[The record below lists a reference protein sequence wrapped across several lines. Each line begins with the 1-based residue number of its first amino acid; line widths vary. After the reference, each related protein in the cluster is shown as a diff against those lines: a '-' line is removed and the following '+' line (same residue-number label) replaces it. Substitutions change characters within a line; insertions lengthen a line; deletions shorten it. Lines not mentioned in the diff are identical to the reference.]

1 MMDPSIFN
9 LTNDTKITNTE
20 TIYQQLLDIF
30 NNFSPEYIEA
40 IKHISNTLPI
50 IFKEKECKQTYMT
63 DVCAIRTNETS
74 MINESLKDIRDIIR
88 NILLE
93 KNKASMDASPEFIDA
108 CLPSYCDG
116 TSCFSYKDPLSTN
129 KGVSNKDINSVIFNT
144 IKDELAQSGCN
155 QYKCLNIIIGV
166 FCVVNLEK
174 LANNPPPTPYI
185 DINNLRY
192 QLNYMTKETFKDDSV
207 FIKECSLLINKMETI
222 YKDKISLLLTN
233 KTFKD
238 FKQMISSKLYK
249 QKDINKTI
257 QMIILLLNEIDKM
270 NASSTI
276 GTLQFVD
283 TLSKYNTV
291 EIMCTNVD
299 VSYQPI
305 EKVIKR
311 YNFKNIVS

>member
-1 MMDPSIFN
+1 
-9 LTNDTKITNTE
+9 
-20 TIYQQLLDIF
+20 
-30 NNFSPEYIEA
+30 
-40 IKHISNTLPI
+40 
-50 IFKEKECKQTYMT
+50 
-63 DVCAIRTNETS
+63 
-74 MINESLKDIRDIIR
+74 
-88 NILLE
+88 
-93 KNKASMDASPEFIDA
+93 
-108 CLPSYCDG
+108 
-116 TSCFSYKDPLSTN
+116 
-129 KGVSNKDINSVIFNT
+129 
-144 IKDELAQSGCN
+144 
-155 QYKCLNIIIGV
+155 
-166 FCVVNLEK
+166 
-174 LANNPPPTPYI
+174 
-185 DINNLRY
+185 
-192 QLNYMTKETFKDDSV
+192 
-207 FIKECSLLINKMETI
+207 METI